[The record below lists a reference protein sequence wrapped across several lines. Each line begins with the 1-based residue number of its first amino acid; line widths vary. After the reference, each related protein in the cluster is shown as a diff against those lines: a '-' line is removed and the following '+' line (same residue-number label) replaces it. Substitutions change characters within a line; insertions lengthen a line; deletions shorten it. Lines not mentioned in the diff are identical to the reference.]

1 MTFSNTGCCT
11 PELYLG
17 FDKATTGQHELD
29 GRRAQ
34 FPSGANE
41 ESPCGKFA
49 DLNAENVQ
57 FNSAKVA
64 TKTDAITISLWIKL
78 LSKNGIQPVLVVVG
92 EDGELRLEI
101 AQGHLSWMYTSIGT
115 PLATFALLSV
125 VPVVPAGLW
134 THLVVQYDAFT
145 GRSAAFLNKKEIL
158 QGVSGGGS
166 LKINWGEFTTIGQS
180 YINEA
185 LRLKTK
191 GNIDE
196 FYIYFCA
203 VPEMVIQRLADSCHV
218 DGKCA
223 AIGPGNILGFA
234 TL

>member
-1 MTFSNTGCCT
+1 MYF
-11 PELYLG
+11 G

-34 FPSGANE
+34 FPSGASE

-49 DLNAENVQ
+49 NLNAENLQ
-57 FNSAKVA
+57 FNSAKLA
-64 TKTDAITISLWIKL
+64 TKTDAITISLWIKI
-78 LSKNGIQPVLVVVG
+78 LSQTGIQPVLVVVG
-92 EDGELRLEI
+92 DDGELRLEI
-101 AQGHLSWMYTSIGT
+101 AQGHLSWMYTSIGP

-125 VPVVPAGLW
+125 VPVVPVGLW

-158 QGVSGGGS
+158 QDVSSGGS
-166 LKINWGEFTTIGQS
+166 LKINWEEFTTIGQS
-180 YINEA
+180 YINEV
-185 LRLKTK
+185 LRLKLN

-196 FYIYFCA
+196 FYIYYCS

-223 AIGPGNILGFA
+223 AIGPGNIVGFA